1 MYTARIELYSNQLSV
16 TWFVLLLYEQVIQGR
31 QSINRD
37 LRTMQKKHHCNDVRL
52 RGALQKIAEKHEELR
67 QARKIIVVRPLRGE
81 EQDQSEDEEMVGE
94 ISC

>member
-1 MYTARIELYSNQLSV
+1 M
-16 TWFVLLLYEQVIQGR
+16 LYEQVIQGR

-37 LRTMQKKHHCNDVRL
+37 LRTMQKKHHRIDVRL
-52 RGALQKIAEKHEELR
+52 HGALQKMAEKDEELR

-81 EQDQSEDEEMVGE
+81 EQDQSEVEEMVGE